1 MKSRGRVCKSMSWRD
16 RKYAMKKG
24 ILILFVLVTLSLAAC
39 SSEPANPATAPASVP
54 VDYAGLTNPLSADA
68 AIAGADG
75 FKNNCVVCHGSQ
87 GHGDGLAGTSLDP
100 APKNLPEL
108 SAIVA
113 DDYLFWRI
121 STGKDGTAMVAWKGI
136 LTDEQIWQV
145 VSFIRTLK

>member
-24 ILILFVLVTLSLAAC
+24 ILILFVLVTLTLAAC
-39 SSEPANPATAPASVP
+39 SSEPAKSTTAPASVP
-54 VDYAGLTNPLSADA
+54 ADYAGLTNPLSADA
-68 AIAGADG
+68 AIAGADV

-87 GHGDGLAGTSLDP
+87 GHGDGPAGTSLDP

>member
-1 MKSRGRVCKSMSWRD
+1 
-16 RKYAMKKG
+16 MKKG
-24 ILILFVLVTLSLAAC
+24 ILILFILVTLTLAAC
-39 SSEPANPATAPASVP
+39 SSEPAKSTTSPVSVP
-54 VDYAGLTNPLSADA
+54 VDYAGLTNPLSTDT
-68 AIAGADG
+68 AIAGADV

-87 GHGDGLAGTSLDP
+87 GHGDGPASPSLDP

-108 SAIVA
+108 SAIVD

-136 LTDEQIWQV
+136 LTEEQIWQV